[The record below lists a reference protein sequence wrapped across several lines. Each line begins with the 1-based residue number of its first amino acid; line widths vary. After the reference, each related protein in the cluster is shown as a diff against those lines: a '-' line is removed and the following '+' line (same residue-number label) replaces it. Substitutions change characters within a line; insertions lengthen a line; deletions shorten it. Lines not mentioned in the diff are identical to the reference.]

1 MYTSNLVKILLKI
14 LTQRKAEHKP
24 SGYSWSL
31 ICSFDATKNNFYRG
45 NDCIE
50 KFCKDVK
57 ELAIKISNYREQE
70 MILLTDEEIEFYKR
84 QKVCHIYKKEFCNDE
99 KKKEF
104 KLYQKVRD
112 HCHYT
117 RKFRGAA
124 HSICNLKYKVPKE
137 IPVVFHNGS
146 IYDYHFIIK
155 QLAEEF
161 KGQMDCIGENT
172 EKYITFSVPIKKE
185 NDNGKTSTYKTK
197 FIDSYRFMPNK
208 FADLTDNL
216 SELMIKNANHA
227 WKEKELNQNVILLG

>member
-1 MYTSNLVKILLKI
+1 
-14 LTQRKAEHKP
+14 
-24 SGYSWSL
+24 
-31 ICSFDATKNNFYRG
+31 
-45 NDCIE
+45 
-50 KFCKDVK
+50 
-57 ELAIKISNYREQE
+57 
-70 MILLTDEEIEFYKR
+70 MIPLTDEEIEFYKR
-84 QKVCHIYKKEFCNDE
+84 QKVCLICKKEFCNDE
-99 KKKEF
+99 KKKKEF

-137 IPVVFHNGS
+137 SPVVFHNGS
-146 IYDYHFIIK
+146 TYDYHFMIK

-161 KGQMDCIGENT
+161 KGQMIAL
-172 EKYITFSVPIKKE
+172 EKIQKNILLFQCQLKK
-185 NDNGKTSTYKTK
+185 NDNGKTSTYKIK